1 MHEKDRHYNGWT
13 NYETWNFKLWADN
26 DEQTYRLIQD
36 TVQDIQKRI
45 PEKEQ
50 HRTLADSLRIL
61 ADSLAPELNAS
72 FYSDVMMASIREVNY
87 YEIAESLLKEQD
99 GYTTATA

>member
-1 MHEKDRHYNGWT
+1 
-13 NYETWNFKLWADN
+13 
-26 DEQTYRLIQD
+26 
-36 TVQDIQKRI
+36 
-45 PEKEQ
+45 
-50 HRTLADSLRIL
+50 L